1 MLCDYVK
8 YNPVKD
14 ISPVSQTG
22 FIDLPDAFAN
32 HNVPAGL
39 PTEDLDY
46 NGIDMPGAI
55 LGKPTDVFEAMEMES
70 HIASYSK
77 DEGSYNKDASS

>member
-14 ISPVSQTG
+14 LRPVSQTG

-39 PTEDLDY
+39 PVEDLDY
-46 NGIDMPGAI
+46 NGIEDPSAI
-55 LGKPTDVFEAMEMES
+55 LGKPHDVFEAFDMEKS
-70 HIASYSK
+70 IRDAAASNENS
-77 DEGSYNKDASS
+77 DSANS